1 MHLRT
6 ILSGC
11 GYAPETK
18 IGAETFIE
26 VGNIMSPKTLVAFLA
41 GLVVASGITFF
52 VMRKPQPAAQ
62 SVALSKPAAQVAPSA
77 PAVAETSPAA
87 TPSDAMA
94 SNVPP
99 AEDTTPAP
107 SHPVKAHTA
116 RPHPKVIAQA
126 QQPVVLAAP
135 APVQQPAPAPSHEQP
150 VEQPQPAVESR
161 NVVPP
166 PPAPP
171 PPEPNSVTIP
181 VGTTFQV
188 RMGETLTSERN
199 KDGDGFVA
207 TLDQPLVV
215 DGFVIAERGARV
227 RGRVV
232 QAVRSGRVE
241 GLAKLAVELTEVNTS
256 DGQRLKVDT
265 SQFERQAATTHKA
278 DAAKI
283 GGAAAIGAI
292 IGAIAGGGKGAAIGA
307 GAGGA
312 AGTGGVMMTRGKPA
326 EIPVETRVSF
336 RLKNPVTITEQLH

>member
-1 MHLRT
+1 
-6 ILSGC
+6 
-11 GYAPETK
+11 
-18 IGAETFIE
+18 
-26 VGNIMSPKTLVAFLA
+26 MSPKTLVAFLA

-62 SVALSKPAAQVAPSA
+62 PAPVQRAMPAQSTPAAPAA
-77 PAVAETSPAA
+77 PA
-87 TPSDAMA
+87 SDAMA

-99 AEDTTPAP
+99 AEEEATPPHAKAP
-107 SHPVKAHTA
+107 A
-116 RPHPKVIAQA
+116 RTIRHHDHSQVIAQV
-126 QQPVVLAAP
+126 QAAP
-135 APVQQPAPAPSHEQP
+135 APAPVSVQQPAPTQQQP
-150 VEQPQPAVESR
+150 ARQPEPAVETR

-171 PPEPNSVTIP
+171 PPAPNTVTIP
-181 VGTTFQV
+181 AGTTVQV
-188 RMGETLTSERN
+188 RMGETLNTERN
-199 KDGDGFVA
+199 KDGDAFVA

-232 QAVRSGRVE
+232 QALRSGRVE
-241 GLAKLAVELTEVNTS
+241 GLAKLSVQLTEVNTS

-265 SQFERQAATTHKA
+265 SPFERQAPTTHKA

-283 GGAAAIGAI
+283 GGGAALGAI

-307 GAGGA
+307 GVGGA

-326 EIPVETRVSF
+326 EIPVETRVAF